1 MAEISFSQLL
11 TKAERKKMSPND
23 TIEQRVSSLTEWLYS
38 EEILPTRRACQHYKS
53 HHHFSAA
60 LILWADKQFEV
71 SMKGCRSTTHL
82 ATIGSAQM
90 ATWLDRLVRKG
101 FLESD
106 SARYKADGK
115 VRVTQKLMALFP
127 VNEPQDT
134 A

>member
-11 TKAERKKMSPND
+11 TKAERKKKSPND
-23 TIEQRVSSLTEWLYS
+23 TFEQRVSRLTEWLYS

-82 ATIGSAQM
+82 ATIGSSHM
-90 ATWLDRLVRKG
+90 AAWLDRLIRKG

-106 SARYKADGK
+106 SSKFKADGK
-115 VRVTQKLMALFP
+115 VSVTSKLVAL
-127 VNEPQDT
+127 VCVVKSKD
-134 A
+134 AA